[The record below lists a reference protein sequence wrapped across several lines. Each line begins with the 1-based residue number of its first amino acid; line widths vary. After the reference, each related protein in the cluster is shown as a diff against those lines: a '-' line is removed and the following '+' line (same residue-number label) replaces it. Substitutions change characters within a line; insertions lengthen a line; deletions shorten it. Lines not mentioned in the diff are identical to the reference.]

1 MYVIVEAHYAVYM
14 YVHKRRL
21 PSNRKLLAG
30 IVFLVADFDK
40 ECEFFFS
47 FLSLEYIN
55 VQDIHH
61 MQPLKIENIS
71 FYIHERTYRFP

>member
-40 ECEFFFS
+40 ECEFFFFIFKS
-47 FLSLEYIN
+47 G
-55 VQDIHH
+55 VH
-61 MQPLKIENIS
+61 
-71 FYIHERTYRFP
+71 

>member
-40 ECEFFFS
+40 ECESFFFIFKS
-47 FLSLEYIN
+47 G
-55 VQDIHH
+55 VHKCTGH
-61 MQPLKIENIS
+61 TP
-71 FYIHERTYRFP
+71 HAAT